1 MEELKMTLEEAI
13 EILKEEL
20 DYYVENEEQ
29 DEDLPRA
36 IKVVVGR
43 YYHNLKRRSGRANKN
58 GQD

>member
-43 YYHNLKRRSGRANKN
+43 YYHNLKRRAARETKN
-58 GQD
+58 G